1 MSGGLDRIPASLHAG
16 DGACP
21 LNKPQAYVQE
31 DGTPYKYVVAAGPT
45 SQSLWK
51 AAGDGWTYI
60 DDDKVFNM
68 VTVSAAGLLKAA
80 EKGFL
85 KKCSVDAI
93 EFETQ
98 RPRPVRHA

>member
-21 LNKPQAYVQE
+21 LKKPQAYLQE

-51 AAGDGWTYI
+51 AAGDGWTYV

-68 VTVSAAGLLKAA
+68 VKVSADGLLKAA

-85 KKCSVDAI
+85 TKCSVEAI
-93 EFETQ
+93 EFEMR
-98 RPRPVRHA
+98 RPRPVRDA

>member
-1 MSGGLDRIPASLHAG
+1 MSGGLYRIPTSLHAG

-21 LNKPQAYVQE
+21 PNKPQAYVDK
-31 DGTPYKYVVAAGPT
+31 DGAPYKFVVAAGPT
-45 SQSLWK
+45 SQSLWE
-51 AAGDGWTYI
+51 AAGDGWAYV

-85 KKCSVDAI
+85 TKCSVDAI

-98 RPRPVRHA
+98 RPRPVRDA